1 MTVRLPALALGL
13 LLSAAAAPAPH
24 GPVEFR
30 GDRLDARRREG
41 LVILEGDVVVTHLDA
56 RLAADRMTLHYG
68 PDGKTVDR
76 IVADGNVRYDAPGR
90 RARAGGAVYE
100 PATRRLVLT
109 GAPRIWEGDDVLAGS
124 RIEILRDPD
133 RLLVR
138 EARASLQPER
148 LQGAIGAAS
157 PTSTPSSAPTE
168 PTP

>member
-1 MTVRLPALALGL
+1 MVRLPVLALALL
-13 LLSAAAAPAPH
+13 LTAAVAPTSR

-30 GDRLDARRREG
+30 SDRLDARRSEG

-68 PDGKTVDR
+68 PDGKTVER
-76 IVADGNVRYDAPGR
+76 IIAAGRVRYDAPGR
-90 RARAGGAVYE
+90 RARAANAVYE

-109 GAPRIWEGDDVLAGS
+109 GAPRIWEGNDVLAGS
-124 RIEILRDPD
+124 RIEILREPN
-133 RLLVR
+133 RLLVH

-148 LQGAIGAAS
+148 LQAAIGAQA
-157 PTSTPSSAPTE
+157 PQSAATE

>member
-30 GDRLDARRREG
+30 GDRLDARRGEG

-68 PDGKTVDR
+68 PDGKTVER
-76 IVADGNVRYDAPGR
+76 IVAAGKVRYDAPGR
-90 RARAGGAVYE
+90 RARAGDAVYE

-109 GAPRIWEGDDVLAGS
+109 GAPRIWEGD
-124 RIEILRDPD
+124 
-133 RLLVR
+133 
-138 EARASLQPER
+138 
-148 LQGAIGAAS
+148 
-157 PTSTPSSAPTE
+157 
-168 PTP
+168 